1 MSENA
6 QVKKLI
12 QAYESLEGALDGFD
26 WGTPQRCVLGSF
38 TVDGV
43 DGQDVTSHLVGNVS
57 IELPEKSLG
66 PSPVIAEV
74 CAITVPGTA
83 ALWRWRRWTLTTA
96 RAPGPGCA
104 WSSGGRHFSPD
115 SALFA

>member
-12 QAYESLEGALDGFD
+12 QAYESLESALDGFD

-43 DGQDVTSHLVGNVS
+43 DGHDVTSHLVGNVS
-57 IELPEKSLG
+57 IELPEKSLAPSSPRSA
-66 PSPVIAEV
+66 PSPFPA
-74 CAITVPGTA
+74 PGTA

-104 WSSGGRHFSPD
+104 WSSGGRHFSPG
-115 SALFA
+115 SAQFL

>member
-12 QAYESLEGALDGFD
+12 QAYESLEDALDGFD

-43 DGQDVTSHLVGNVS
+43 DGPGRD
-57 IELPEKSLG
+57 LPPRRQREHRASREEPRPLSRHRRG
-66 PSPVIAEV
+66 LRHHRSRHRHRGFVALAPMDFDDGE
-74 CAITVPGTA
+74 GT
-83 ALWRWRRWTLTTA
+83 W
-96 RAPGPGCA
+96 A
-104 WSSGGRHFSPD
+104 WVRME
-115 SALFA
+115 

>member
-12 QAYESLEGALDGFD
+12 QAYESLESALDGFD

-74 CAITVPGTA
+74 CAITVPGTGHRGFV
-83 ALWRWRRWTLTTA
+83 AL
-96 RAPGPGCA
+96 APM
-104 WSSGGRHFSPD
+104 D
-115 SALFA
+115 

>member
-12 QAYESLEGALDGFD
+12 QAYESLEDALTALTGH
-26 WGTPQRCVLGSF
+26 PQRCVLGSF

-74 CAITVPGTA
+74 CAITVPGTGHRGFV
-83 ALWRWRRWTLTTA
+83 AL
-96 RAPGPGCA
+96 APMDFDDGEGTWA
-104 WSSGGRHFSPD
+104 WVRME
-115 SALFA
+115 

>member
-12 QAYESLEGALDGFD
+12 QAYESLEDALDGFD

-38 TVDGV
+38 TVDG
-43 DGQDVTSHLVGNVS
+43 QDVASHLVGNVS
-57 IELPEKSLG
+57 NELPEKSLG

-74 CAITVPGTA
+74 CAITVPGTGHRGFV
-83 ALWRWRRWTLTTA
+83 ALAPMDFNDGEGTWAWVRRE
-96 RAPGPGCA
+96 
-104 WSSGGRHFSPD
+104 
-115 SALFA
+115 

>member
-43 DGQDVTSHLVGNVS
+43 DGQDVTSHL
-57 IELPEKSLG
+57 
-66 PSPVIAEV
+66 IAEV
-74 CAITVPGTA
+74 CAITVPGTGHRGFV
-83 ALWRWRRWTLTTA
+83 AL
-96 RAPGPGCA
+96 APMDFADGEGTWA
-104 WSSGGRHFSPD
+104 WVRME
-115 SALFA
+115 

>member
-12 QAYESLEGALDGFD
+12 QAYESLEDALDGFD

-43 DGQDVTSHLVGNVS
+43 DGQDVASRLVGNVS

-74 CAITVPGTA
+74 CAITVPGTGHRGFV
-83 ALWRWRRWTLTTA
+83 AL
-96 RAPGPGCA
+96 APMDFDDGEGTWA
-104 WSSGGRHFSPD
+104 WVRME
-115 SALFA
+115 

>member
-1 MSENA
+1 M
-6 QVKKLI
+6 
-12 QAYESLEGALDGFD
+12 
-26 WGTPQRCVLGSF
+26 LGSF

-74 CAITVPGTA
+74 CAITVPGTGHRGFV
-83 ALWRWRRWTLTTA
+83 AL
-96 RAPGPGCA
+96 APMDFDDGEGTWA
-104 WSSGGRHFSPD
+104 WVRME
-115 SALFA
+115 

>member
-1 MSENA
+1 MSESA

-12 QAYESLEGALDGFD
+12 QAYESLEDALDGFD

-43 DGQDVTSHLVGNVS
+43 DGQDVTSYLVGNVS

-74 CAITVPGTA
+74 CAITVPGTGHRGFV
-83 ALWRWRRWTLTTA
+83 AL
-96 RAPGPGCA
+96 APMDFDDGEGTWA
-104 WSSGGRHFSPD
+104 WVRME
-115 SALFA
+115 

>member
-1 MSENA
+1 MCVTSE
-6 QVKKLI
+6 
-12 QAYESLEGALDGFD
+12 G
-26 WGTPQRCVLGSF
+26 VLGSF

-74 CAITVPGTA
+74 CAITVPGTGHRGFV
-83 ALWRWRRWTLTTA
+83 AL
-96 RAPGPGCA
+96 APMDFDDGEGTWA
-104 WSSGGRHFSPD
+104 WVRME
-115 SALFA
+115 

>member
-12 QAYESLEGALDGFD
+12 QAYESLEDALDGFD

-38 TVDGV
+38 T
-43 DGQDVTSHLVGNVS
+43 LVGNVS

-74 CAITVPGTA
+74 CAITVPGTGHRGFV
-83 ALWRWRRWTLTTA
+83 AL
-96 RAPGPGCA
+96 APMDFDDGEGTWA
-104 WSSGGRHFSPD
+104 WVRME
-115 SALFA
+115 